1 MALKLLSKLSLC
13 FAHSKNTK
21 IIGYSGIHQN
31 GWFWYWYLYQKKAVF
46 VLNSKIEKLIVGS
59 DLENF
64 VDFSS

>member
-1 MALKLLSKLSLC
+1 MIYYQNWVYALLIPKIQKLLVIVGY
-13 FAHSKNTK
+13 TK
-21 IIGYSGIHQN
+21 TVGFDIDIYI
-31 GWFWYWYLYQKKAVF
+31 KRKAVF